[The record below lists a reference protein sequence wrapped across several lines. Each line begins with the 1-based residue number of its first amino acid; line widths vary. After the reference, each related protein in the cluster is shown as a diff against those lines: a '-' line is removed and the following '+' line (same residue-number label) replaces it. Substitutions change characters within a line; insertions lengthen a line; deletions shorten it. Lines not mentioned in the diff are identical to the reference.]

1 MKSYPFKQVDVFTS
15 VPFKGNPLA
24 VVFDADDLSDSQMQG
39 IANWTNLSETTF
51 VQTSNDADY
60 LLRIFTPDREL
71 PFAGHPSVGSAHAIR
86 DAGKI
91 PADKR
96 AIVQQCGAG
105 MIPISIEDDSIIFV
119 QAPSAKIR
127 AEHIGKSRLT
137 DVFGVET
144 VDDGLVIDV
153 GPIWMAVRVKGIDD
167 LYRLTVDTGMIEMLS
182 RDMESIGI
190 NIYTTDDSGDVHV
203 RSFAPVAGVL
213 EDPVCGSGN
222 AAVAAHIR
230 ETGLIETLGSMYT
243 AYQGKALGRDGRV
256 NVRVDSDRIQIGG
269 QSVTVIDGEI
279 RL

>member
-24 VVFDADDLSDSQMQG
+24 VVFDADDLNDSQMQA

-51 VQTSNDADY
+51 VQTSNEADY

-91 PADKR
+91 PADKI

-105 MIPISIEDDSIIFV
+105 MIPIRIEANNIIFV
-119 QAPSAKIR
+119 QAPTAKISD
-127 AEHIGKSRLT
+127 EHIGKDRLKR
-137 DVFGVET
+137 VFGVNT
-144 VDDGLVIDV
+144 VDDGLIIDV
-153 GPIWMAVRVKGIDD
+153 GPIWMAVRLQSVDD
-167 LYRLTVDTGMIEMLS
+167 LYSLIVNSGMIESLS
-182 RDMESIGI
+182 RDMDSIGI
-190 NIYTTDDSGDVHV
+190 NLYAADDAGDVHV
-203 RSFAPVAGVL
+203 RSFAPAAGVL

-230 ETGLIETLGSMYT
+230 ETGLVEKVGSEYT
-243 AYQGKALGRDGRV
+243 AHQGKALGRDGH
-256 NVRVDSDRIQIGG
+256 VRVRIDGDKIQIGG